1 MCLPTLVDVTD
12 VLMFDAAFP
21 GVERLSF
28 LVLDLPL
35 VGLSLDWRLDVQL
48 LDKDRPRRDSCRFS

>member
-1 MCLPTLVDVTD
+1 MCLPTLVDVTE
-12 VLMFDAAFP
+12 VLMFDVEFP

-35 VGLSLDWRLDVQL
+35 VGLSLDWRLDVPL
-48 LDKDRPRRDSCRFS
+48 LDKERPRRDSCRFS